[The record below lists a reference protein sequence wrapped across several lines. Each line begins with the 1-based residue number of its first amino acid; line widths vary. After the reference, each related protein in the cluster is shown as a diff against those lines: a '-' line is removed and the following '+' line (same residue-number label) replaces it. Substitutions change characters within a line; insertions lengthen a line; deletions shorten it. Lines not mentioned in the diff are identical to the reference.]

1 MSLVPLPR
9 PPALVIL
16 DRDGVITQ
24 DAVITDPADVRLL
37 SGVGTAMAR
46 LNKAGVPVVVATNQS
61 AIGRGWMTEARL
73 AAVQAA
79 LTAALAA
86 EGASLTE
93 ILHAPDHPDVAGPR
107 RKPAP
112 GMLQE
117 ALTTQQ
123 VQPGEAVMIGD
134 ALRDLQAAATAG
146 CAAILV
152 ETGKGKATAQDLAKN
167 ASALPGAPH
176 LGHAANFAHA
186 VELLLTSQAVA

>member
-46 LNKAGVPVVVATNQS
+46 LNKAGVATNQS

-73 AAVQAA
+73 AEVHAA